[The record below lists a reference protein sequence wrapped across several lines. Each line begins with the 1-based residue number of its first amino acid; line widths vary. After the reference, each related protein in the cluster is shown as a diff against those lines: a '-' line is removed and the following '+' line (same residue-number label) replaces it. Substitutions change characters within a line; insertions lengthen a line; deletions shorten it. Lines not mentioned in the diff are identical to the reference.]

1 MSILDELSDKNNW
14 RDFLAYKIEK
24 SNLTKKD
31 EAFLHNF
38 IECEEYRSITD
49 HILNEDFFFSIPER
63 RLLNRHGRGKKRV
76 VYTFSECENI
86 VLKLLAH
93 LLYRYDDKQPYNCYS
108 FRRDYGAKKAITT
121 ITKQKGLAEKYVC
134 KLDITN
140 YFNSID
146 VDILL
151 PKLKVL
157 LSDDI
162 QLYRFFEKLLTAD
175 KSLFNG
181 EILTEKRG
189 AMAGT
194 PISQFFAN
202 IYLAEMDRFFEDSE
216 VLYARYSDDI
226 IFFADT
232 KEKIEKYHEVVKG
245 FLARYHLELNPDKV
259 KMSAPGETWDYLG
272 IGYNNGLIELSQT
285 TLKKIKGK
293 IKRKSRAIYRW
304 KNKKPADDIKAMS
317 VFARSINR
325 KIFGTGSDNE
335 FTWSRWFFPL
345 ISTDDDLKLI
355 DNYIQE
361 HMRYVA
367 SGCFNKA
374 NYRVR
379 YSTLKDCGYRSLVNE
394 FHRYHSG
401 KQQIMGG

>member
-1 MSILDELSDKNNW
+1 MGILDDLSDKNNW

-24 SNLTKKD
+24 ATLTKKE

-38 IECEEYRSITD
+38 IENEEYRSVTD
-49 HILNEDFFFSIPER
+49 HILNEDFHFSIPEK

-93 LLYRYDDKQPYNCYS
+93 LLYRYDAEQPDNCYS

-121 ITKQKGLAEKYVC
+121 ITKQKGIEEKYAS

-151 PKLKVL
+151 PKLRVM
-157 LSDDI
+157 LSDDMP
-162 QLYRFFEKLLTAD
+162 LYRFFEKLLTVD
-175 KSLFNG
+175 KALYNG
-181 EILTEKRG
+181 DILTEKRG
-189 AMAGT
+189 SMAGT

-202 IYLAEMDRFFEDSE
+202 IYLAEMDRFFESSE
-216 VLYARYSDDI
+216 ILYARYSDDI
-226 IFFADT
+226 IFFADN
-232 KEKIEKYHEVVKG
+232 KDKIEMYLEVVKR
-245 FLARYHLELNPDKV
+245 FLAKYHLEINPDKV
-259 KMSAPGETWDYLG
+259 QMTAPGMTWDYLG
-272 IGYNNGLIELSQT
+272 ISFDNGLIKLSQT

-293 IKRKSRAIYRW
+293 IRRKARAIYRW
-304 KNKKPADDIKAMS
+304 KLKKPTDDVKAMS
-317 VFARSINR
+317 VFARTINR
-325 KIFGTGSDNE
+325 KFFGTGSDSE

-361 HMRYVA
+361 QMRYVA

-394 FHRYHSG
+394 YHRCHSD
-401 KQQIMGG
+401 KQ